1 MFTPKNH
8 SPEEWG
14 PPFPWAEAHGLRTTN
29 HGPPATTD
37 PTLDREYCLDCIDKA
52 HFPWLMRYGQHA
64 LKDRDAETLRRMS
77 ALARRTAARRSFY
90 DTHIKGHHA
99 KT

>member
-1 MFTPKNH
+1 MFTPRNH

-14 PPFPWAEAHGLRTTN
+14 PPFPWAEAQGLMTSDHGA
-29 HGPPATTD
+29 PASTD
-37 PTLDREYCLDCIDKA
+37 PLLDRERCLDCIDQA
-52 HFPWLMRYGQHA
+52 RLPWLESHGRHF
-64 LKDRDAETLRRMS
+64 LKDRDAETLRRVA
-77 ALARRTAARRSFY
+77 ALARRTSARRSFY

>member
-1 MFTPKNH
+1 MFTPRMH
-8 SPEEWG
+8 SPEDWG
-14 PPFPWAEAHGLRTTN
+14 PPFPWAEAQGLTTTN

-37 PTLDREYCLDCIDKA
+37 PMLDREYCLDCIDKA
-52 HFPWLMRYGQHA
+52 HLPWLTGHGRHA
-64 LKDRDAETLRRMS
+64 LKDRDAETLRRVA
-77 ALARRTAARRSFY
+77 ALARRTTARRSDY